1 VSTDRSAFASGHWLE
16 LDVVD
21 FQAEYAGA
29 SGAAGDAPPTVHV
42 HIIGRVGSSGERR
55 VLGRF
60 EADEHQAAAENRLTA
75 IVEAFNQAAD
85 RALAKGVADTLQ
97 ALDAS
102 TTLHP

>member
-1 VSTDRSAFASGHWLE
+1 
-16 LDVVD
+16 
-21 FQAEYAGA
+21 
-29 SGAAGDAPPTVHV
+29 
-42 HIIGRVGSSGERR
+42 
-55 VLGRF
+55 
-60 EADEHQAAAENRLTA
+60 LTA